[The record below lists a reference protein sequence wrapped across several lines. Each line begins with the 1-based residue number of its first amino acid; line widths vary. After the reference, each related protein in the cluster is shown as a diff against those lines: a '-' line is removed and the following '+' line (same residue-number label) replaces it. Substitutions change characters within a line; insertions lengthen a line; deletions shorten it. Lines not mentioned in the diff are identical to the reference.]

1 MLTKYVTDAW
11 HVYTGYV
18 HTVFQQQQHYTTIV
32 CLKKKN
38 DLMK

>member
-18 HTVFQQQQHYTTIV
+18 HTVFQQQQHYTIV
-32 CLKKKN
+32 CFKKKN

>member
-18 HTVFQQQQHYTTIV
+18 HTVFQQQQHYTYYSV
-32 CLKKKN
+32 FEKKN